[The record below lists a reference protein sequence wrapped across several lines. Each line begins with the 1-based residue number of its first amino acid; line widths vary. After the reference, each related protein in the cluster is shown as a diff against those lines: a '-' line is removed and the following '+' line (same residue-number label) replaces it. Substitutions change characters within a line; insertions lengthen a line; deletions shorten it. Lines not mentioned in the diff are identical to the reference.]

1 MNLTTNRFFKLLAQ
15 TVAVLALVTIF
26 ISLGLWQLD
35 RARDLKSSL
44 TVSKPELVAPVALAT
59 VAKPLESLGEK
70 GLNTNVIAIGNYV
83 HDELVARYGNPTIK
97 QQDYTTIHQYIKHYD
112 TVGSKGDMAWL

>member
-44 TVSKPELVAPVALAT
+44 TVSEPELVAPVALAT

-83 HDELVARYGNPTIK
+83 ANYKVPNQRDSNGSISELLIK
-97 QQDYTTIHQYIKHYD
+97 
-112 TVGSKGDMAWL
+112 AN